1 MLARSKAR
9 TTGVVPG
16 HRRQP
21 GAGSVS
27 RLRGFDAP
35 PQLTTTGPSRTG
47 TTRSGGRAPAS
58 TRAARPT
65 GADGCPRVPPCT
77 SDRRNWRGN
86 PESPV
91 ASAYALESI
100 VLEGFEGGH
109 RRTEGAHKLHV
120 TIQNLLGTVVGRPSR
135 SGETEP
141 GGWHPRWFGGRLGGA
156 TGSVRGGDQQGQRS
170 RTGAVSGS
178 MATPLHLVGP
188 SDWCPLV
195 GGRKSGGQVAP
206 DAVGGRIP
214 WFGGRGR
221 TTAGRADR
229 DRPGRR
235 PSRNPT
241 LEARATPAG
250 LEHPPWT
257 RDRVW
262 PGEVIPYSGMR
273 CSVDPGSGPRPPAFV
288 VATDRPEA
296 PPIPAGGPARASR
309 TVARASELPAPL
321 AEGSSWSI
329 AAALAERPRTTVVQR
344 RSRWPGVAR
353 PVVSSGPRGRR
364 PRWPRG
370 NVDVRRPMGGAG
382 QPARPAGAP
391 GPSRSLIRPGVTSR
405 PATRGRPGDTSAA
418 GDQLRTGSI
427 HPAGPRSGR
436 AQCRGSRL
444 ERS

>member
-135 SGETEP
+135 SGETEA

-250 LEHPPWT
+250 LE
-257 RDRVW
+257 
-262 PGEVIPYSGMR
+262 Y
-273 CSVDPGSGPRPPAFV
+273 
-288 VATDRPEA
+288 
-296 PPIPAGGPARASR
+296 
-309 TVARASELPAPL
+309 
-321 AEGSSWSI
+321 
-329 AAALAERPRTTVVQR
+329 
-344 RSRWPGVAR
+344 
-353 PVVSSGPRGRR
+353 PRGRETGFGRARSFHIAACGVASTPVRARDRQLSSSRRTARKRRQCR
-364 PRWPRG
+364 PVNRPERAELLLG
-370 NVDVRRPMGGAG
+370 RPSCRRRCRRA
-382 QPARPAGAP
+382 A
-391 GPSRSLIRPGVTSR
+391 
-405 PATRGRPGDTSAA
+405 RGR
-418 GDQLRTGSI
+418 
-427 HPAGPRSGR
+427 
-436 AQCRGSRL
+436 
-444 ERS
+444 